1 MSMKSLISLA
11 LAAALSVAVAHAAA
25 PGTPPSPEDVA
36 KGQIE
41 TRQGLFKVIGA
52 TWGPVGGMLRGNAE
66 FNAAVVAKAAERLS
80 HLAPIIPDLFVA
92 DTRKFTQFKT
102 SALDGIWNSQAD
114 FKSKADDLA
123 KAATELAAAAATG
136 DKANTLKA
144 AGAIGKAC
152 GGCHDSYRAK

>member
-11 LAAALSVAVAHAAA
+11 LAAALSVAVANAAA
-25 PGTPPSPEDVA
+25 PAAPPSPEDVA

-52 TWGPVGGMLRGNAE
+52 TWGPVGGMMRGTSE
-66 FNAAVVAKAAERLS
+66 FNAAAVAKAATRLS
-80 HLAPIIPDLFVA
+80 QLAPIIPDLFVG
-92 DTRKFTQFKT
+92 DTRKFTQFKST
-102 SALDGIWNSQAD
+102 SLDGIWNSQAD
-114 FKSKADDLA
+114 FKAKADDLA
-123 KAATELAAAAATG
+123 KAATELATVAATG

-152 GGCHDSYRAK
+152 GACHDSYRAK

>member
-1 MSMKSLISLA
+1 M
-11 LAAALSVAVAHAAA
+11 
-25 PGTPPSPEDVA
+25 A

-41 TRQGLFKVIGA
+41 TRQGLIKVVAA

-102 SALDGIWNSQAD
+102 AALDGIWNSQAD
-114 FKSKADDLA
+114 FKAKADD
-123 KAATELAAAAATG
+123 T
-136 DKANTLKA
+136 
-144 AGAIGKAC
+144 
-152 GGCHDSYRAK
+152 